1 MKRFMAT
8 MLTILMVASLITS
21 GMLAAGNGNGTD
33 KTMLFGKGGTLQTSP
48 PFEGHHIQLIL
59 STSSYGF
66 SPSGTK
72 WVSNTTV
79 PELNI
84 PRGSSLAAKITDS
97 ETGISYQ
104 VTLVNHSNGNN
115 EDDGNGT
122 DNYDIASYVQI
133 GTPTTE
139 PTTTTTAAPTTTT
152 TATPT
157 TTTATPTTTTAAP
170 TTTTTAAPTTTTTA
184 TPTTTTAAPT
194 TTTTAAPTTTTTAAP
209 TTTTAA
215 PTTTTTAA
223 PTTTTAAPTTTTT
236 MPTTTTTMP
245 TTTTTMPTT
254 TTTAPTTTREEP
266 DTTTTTTVV
275 IDIPETDPPLA
286 NLTTTQPSAAAET
299 EAATEFVELD
309 DTDVPLAGLPNT
321 GAENQSA
328 AIFFGAL
335 GILFGI
341 GAAGFAVAAKKEHN

>member
-139 PTTTTTAAPTTTT
+139 PTTTTT
-152 TATPT
+152 
-157 TTTATPTTTTAAP
+157 
-170 TTTTTAAPTTTTTA
+170 
-184 TPTTTTAAPT
+184 
-194 TTTTAAPTTTTTAAP
+194 
-209 TTTTAA
+209 
-215 PTTTTTAA
+215 
-223 PTTTTAAPTTTTT
+223 
-236 MPTTTTTMP
+236 TMP

>member
-48 PFEGHHIQLIL
+48 PFEGHDIQLIL

-115 EDDGNGT
+115 EDDENGT

-139 PTTTTTAAPTTTT
+139 PTTTTTA
-152 TATPT
+152 
-157 TTTATPTTTTAAP
+157 
-170 TTTTTAAPTTTTTA
+170 
-184 TPTTTTAAPT
+184 
-194 TTTTAAPTTTTTAAP
+194 
-209 TTTTAA
+209 
-215 PTTTTTAA
+215 
-223 PTTTTAAPTTTTT
+223 
-236 MPTTTTTMP
+236 
-245 TTTTTMPTT
+245 
-254 TTTAPTTTREEP
+254 
-266 DTTTTTTVV
+266 
-275 IDIPETDPPLA
+275 
-286 NLTTTQPSAAAET
+286 
-299 EAATEFVELD
+299 
-309 DTDVPLAGLPNT
+309 
-321 GAENQSA
+321 
-328 AIFFGAL
+328 
-335 GILFGI
+335 
-341 GAAGFAVAAKKEHN
+341 